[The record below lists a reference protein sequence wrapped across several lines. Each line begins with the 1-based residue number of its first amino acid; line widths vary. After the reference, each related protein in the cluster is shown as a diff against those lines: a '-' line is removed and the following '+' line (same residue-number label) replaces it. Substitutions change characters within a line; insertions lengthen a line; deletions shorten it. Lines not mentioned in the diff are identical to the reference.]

1 MLVYIGSCASLT
13 FIFWH
18 RWYTQQNPPRARTY
32 SWSRNLRPGLDPQ
45 QRPGS
50 APLYGRFCY
59 GIHTLPVLRD
69 YPAGPL
75 EAGLQLTQ
83 LTQGPT
89 GGQAGSSL
97 VVQNQ
102 NNFEPLLSAPQMTAR
117 SYMEY
122 MVAKNRAI
130 DRSEGSASEPKEA
143 QNHSEVRIRSTKT
156 NRTSLQND
164 HNAALFQSKD

>member
-1 MLVYIGSCASLT
+1 MRRSGVSSGSVRS
-13 FIFWH
+13 FISGTRFFFWH

-83 LTQGPT
+83 LTQGAGRGP
-89 GGQAGSSL
+89 AGSPL
-97 VVQNQ
+97 VITNP
-102 NNFEPLLSAPQMTAR
+102 NGFEPLLSAPQMSAR
-117 SYMEY
+117 PYMEH
-122 MVAKNRAI
+122 MVAKNILSNRQ
-130 DRSEGSASEPKEA
+130 EGGDAETKDA
-143 QNHSEVRIRSTKT
+143 QIHSKVRTHCTKIH
-156 NRTSLQND
+156 RRISIQLL
-164 HNAALFQSKD
+164 H

>member
-1 MLVYIGSCASLT
+1 M
-13 FIFWH
+13 
-18 RWYTQQNPPRARTY
+18 
-32 SWSRNLRPGLDPQ
+32 RPGLDPQ

-83 LTQGPT
+83 LTQGLT
-89 GGQAGSSL
+89 GAQAASPL

-102 NNFEPLLSAPQMTAR
+102 TNFEPLLSAPQMSAR

-122 MVAKNRAI
+122 MVAKNRTI
-130 DRSEGSASEPKEA
+130 DRNEGGAPEPKEA
-143 QNHSEVRIRSTKT
+143 QTHSKVRIKFHKKKPTGRHFKMIIMLLSS
-156 NRTSLQND
+156 RV
-164 HNAALFQSKD
+164 